1 MVVRRMELSDVEAV
15 YQLSCENFSEPWSFT
30 SIEKE
35 VSNSVA
41 TYFVADL
48 KGEIVGFGGIWH
60 VLDEGEIINI
70 AVAKKYQRTGIGRTL
85 LNQMMTCAQKKK
97 LSVIHLEVRA
107 SNEGAKCLYTAQGF
121 KQIAIRKAYYHN
133 PSEDAIIMEWR
144 AEDML

>member
-1 MVVRRMELSDVEAV
+1 MVVRKMELSDVEAI
-15 YQLSCENFSEPWSFT
+15 YQLSCENFSEPWSSI

-35 VSNSVA
+35 VSNPVA

-48 KGEIVGFGGIWH
+48 KGEVVGFGGIWH

-70 AVAKKYQRTGIGRTL
+70 AVAKKYQRTGIGSIL
-85 LNQMMTCAQKKK
+85 LNQMMACAKNKK
-97 LSVIHLEVRA
+97 LGVIHLEVRA
-107 SNEGAKCLYTAQGF
+107 SNEGAQHLYKAQGF

-133 PSEDAIIMEWR
+133 PNEDAIIMEWK